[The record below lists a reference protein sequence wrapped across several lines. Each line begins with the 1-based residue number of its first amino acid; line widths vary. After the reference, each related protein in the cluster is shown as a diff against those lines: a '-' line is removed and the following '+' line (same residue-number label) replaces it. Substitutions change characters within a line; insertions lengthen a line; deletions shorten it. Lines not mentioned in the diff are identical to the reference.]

1 MTHSTPVKFLQDP
14 WKVSSKFCRFLEAS
28 WDREKKQFPGKSNMW
43 AIETGNS
50 SHKRGK
56 QTKKTKQKTII
67 WKKKTKKQTKKT
79 GMATKNKDIS
89 QKSQAAILIKWRE
102 ERICANAI
110 WTDDTQ
116 DKPASITGMEKH
128 FTAIGTQ
135 DNHPNKSSPAGMT
148 TCPDCLQSISKIR
161 MDPELEELE
170 NPLSTLMWIKPPVLD
185 SREDS

>member
-1 MTHSTPVKFLQDP
+1 
-14 WKVSSKFCRFLEAS
+14 
-28 WDREKKQFPGKSNMW
+28 
-43 AIETGNS
+43 
-50 SHKRGK
+50 
-56 QTKKTKQKTII
+56 
-67 WKKKTKKQTKKT
+67 
-79 GMATKNKDIS
+79 MATKNKDIS